1 MHPVLIQIGTLLIPS
16 YGLLAAAGVLAAL
29 GLAHWT
35 APLAGVESRHGWNAV
50 VLGVFAAL
58 TMQRGLLIALNLGN
72 LRAHP
77 RWLLALALVHHP
89 LLSGVG
95 ALAAAAAVVWYARWA
110 RVPLLRLA
118 DTLASPL
125 ALGMALEQ
133 IGCLLAGSDFGRDA
147 GSGAWGAVTYSSP
160 LAERWSGTPL
170 GVPLVPVQAYAA
182 LGAAV
187 ASVLCGL
194 WLLRRAR
201 QPGEAA
207 GVGSV
212 ALGVVVFLTECW
224 RDWEGR
230 GVVRVARVGEVM
242 DAPQIVAL
250 AMVLVGF
257 LWMLDWDGMVGWSA
271 KNG

>member
-1 MHPVLIQIGTLLIPS
+1 MHPVLIAIGSLLIPS
-16 YGLLAAAGVLAAL
+16 YGVLAAAGVLTAL

-58 TMQRGLLIALNLGN
+58 TAQRGLLIALNLGN
-72 LRAHP
+72 LRVHP

-89 LLSGVG
+89 LLTGVG
-95 ALAAAAAVVWYARWA
+95 ALAAALAVVWYARWA
-110 RVPLLRLA
+110 HVPLLRLGDA
-118 DTLASPL
+118 LAAPV

-133 IGCLLAGSDFGRDA
+133 MGCLLAGSDFGRDA
-147 GSGAWGAVTYSSP
+147 GSGAWGAVTYSST

-182 LGAAV
+182 LGAVLA
-187 ASVLCGL
+187 AGLCGL
-194 WLLRRAR
+194 WLRRR
-201 QPGEAA
+201 VRKPGEAA
-207 GVGSV
+207 GVGWV
-212 ALGVVVFLTECW
+212 ALGVVVFLTECL

-230 GVVRVARVGEVM
+230 GVIHLADAGGVI
-242 DAPQIVAL
+242 DAPQLVAL
-250 AMVLVGF
+250 VMVLAGF
-257 LWMLDWDGMVGWSA
+257 VLLADWDGQAGWSE